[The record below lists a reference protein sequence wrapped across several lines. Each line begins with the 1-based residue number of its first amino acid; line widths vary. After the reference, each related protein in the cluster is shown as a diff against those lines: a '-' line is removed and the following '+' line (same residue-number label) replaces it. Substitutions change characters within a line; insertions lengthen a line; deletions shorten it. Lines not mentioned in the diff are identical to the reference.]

1 MKSKVSLTLDEDL
14 LRFAEMAMPGEN
26 RSAKVEEALR
36 RLKHISEEGEI
47 RKELANYYAGLSVKQ
62 REQEEQEFAFW
73 RDLGNDARS
82 GSDA

>member
-14 LRFAEMAMPGEN
+14 LRFAESAMPGEN

-36 RLKHISEEGEI
+36 RLKRIAEEGAI
-47 RKELANYYAGLSVKQ
+47 RNELSSYYSSLSAKE

-73 RDLGNDARS
+73 RDLGNNALS
-82 GSDA
+82 GVET